1 MRIGVLTTSYPRE
14 PEDPAGHF
22 VRGLCLYLADR
33 GHRVEIVAAGEGSST
48 GAVSPAQPDG
58 PLRVLRIPS
67 PLFYRGGAPDAL
79 AAGSGPLAWAEAA
92 GFSGRLLLECRR
104 ELMGCDALIS
114 HWLVPCGVL
123 AALCAAGRPH
133 VAVAHSS
140 DVHLLR
146 RLGLSA
152 VVRWLSRRAR
162 LVYTSA
168 SLCVSGA
175 AGEVVPMGLDVASY
189 AAEESERLAARATLR
204 KKTILALARLVPVKG
219 LDVLLAAL
227 GRLVE
232 GGVDEGGAD
241 VELLIAGAGPLR
253 CELEAM
259 ARDAGLGAAV
269 RFLGEVRGAEKR
281 RLLLGCDALALPSRR
296 LTDGRT
302 EGAPTVLLEALAAGC
317 PVVASDVG
325 GARELLGDAGI
336 VVPPED
342 PAALAA
348 ALRNILYD
356 PGHAALL
363 RRRGPVRARGFDW
376 SRVAPRLLGPA
387 FLERE
392 PPL

>member
-14 PEDPAGHF
+14 ADDPAGHF

-48 GAVSPAQPDG
+48 GAVSSGPMDG
-58 PLRVLRIPS
+58 PLRVRRVPS

-79 AAGSGPLAWAEAA
+79 AAGRGPRVFAEAA
-92 GFSGRLLLECRR
+92 GFSGRLLLECQR
-104 ELMGCDALIS
+104 ELRTCDALLS
-114 HWLVPCGVL
+114 HWLVPCGVA

-146 RLGLSA
+146 RLGLTA

-162 LVYTSA
+162 LVYTSE
-168 SLCVSGA
+168 SLRIPGA
-175 AGEVVPMGLDVASY
+175 AGEVVPMGLDTASY
-189 AAEESERLAARATLR
+189 AAAEPERLAARAALALR
-204 KKTILALARLVPVKG
+204 KKTILVLARLVPVKG

-227 GRLVE
+227 GRLI
-232 GGVDEGGAD
+232 GQGAD

-253 CELEAM
+253 SELETLT
-259 ARDAGLGAAV
+259 RDAGLGAAV
-269 RFLGEVRGAEKR
+269 RFLGEVRGAQKR
-281 RLLLGCDALALPSRR
+281 RLLIGCDVLALPSRR
-296 LTDGRT
+296 LADGRT
-302 EGAPTVLLEALAAGC
+302 ESAPTVLLEALASGC

-325 GARELLGDAGI
+325 GARELLGDAGTL
-336 VVPPED
+336 VPPED
-342 PAALAA
+342 PGALAA
-348 ALRNILYD
+348 ALRAILED
-356 PGHAALL
+356 PDRAALL

-387 FLERE
+387 FLEPA

>member
-1 MRIGVLTTSYPRE
+1 MRLGVLTTSYPRE

-22 VRGLCLYLADR
+22 VRGLCLYLADH
-33 GHRVEIVAAGEGSST
+33 GHHVEIIAADESPAAG
-48 GAVSPAQPDG
+48 AVVSQQLDG
-58 PLRVLRIPS
+58 PLRVRRIPS
-67 PLFYRGGAPDAL
+67 SLFYQGGAPDAL
-79 AAGSGPLAWAEAA
+79 AAGRGARAWAAAA
-92 GFSGRLLLECRR
+92 GFSGRMLLLCRR
-104 ELMGCDALIS
+104 ELRGCDALIS

-133 VAVAHSS
+133 VAIAHSS

-168 SLCVSGA
+168 SLRVPGA
-175 AGEVVPMGLDVASY
+175 AGEVVPMGLDAASY
-189 AAEESERLAARATLR
+189 AAAEPERLAARASLGLR
-204 KKTILALARLVPVKG
+204 KKTILVLARLVPVKG

-232 GGVDEGGAD
+232 QHPD
-241 VELLIAGAGPLR
+241 VELLVAGAGPLR
-253 CELEAM
+253 SELEAL

-269 RFLGEVRGAEKR
+269 RFLGEVRGPEKR

-296 LTDGRT
+296 LSDGRT
-302 EGAPTVLLEALAAGC
+302 ESAPTVLLEALAAGC

-325 GARELLGDAGI
+325 GAAELLGDAG
-336 VVPPED
+336 VLVPPED

-348 ALRNILYD
+348 ALRRILYD
-356 PGHAALL
+356 PDQAALL

-387 FLERE
+387 FPAFVEQE

>member
-22 VRGLCLYLADR
+22 VRGLSLYLADR
-33 GHRVEIVAAGEGSST
+33 GHRVEIVAAGEGWAA
-48 GAVSPAQPDG
+48 GAVSSVQPDG
-58 PLRVLRIPS
+58 PLRVRRIPS

-79 AAGSGPLAWAEAA
+79 AAGRGPLAWAAAA

-114 HWLVPCGVL
+114 HWLVPCGV
-123 AALCAAGRPH
+123 AGALCAGDRPH

-146 RLGLSA
+146 RLGLSS

-168 SLCVSGA
+168 SLRVPGA
-175 AGEVVPMGLDVASY
+175 PGEVVPMGLDVASY
-189 AAEESERLAARATLR
+189 AASEPERLAARAAMDLR
-204 KKTILALARLVPVKG
+204 KRTILALARLVPVKG

-227 GRLVE
+227 RRLVE
-232 GGVDEGGAD
+232 QEAD

-253 CELEAM
+253 SELEART
-259 ARDAGLGAAV
+259 RDAGLGAAV
-269 RFLGEVRGAEKR
+269 RFLGEVRGADKR
-281 RLLLGCDALALPSRR
+281 RLLLGCDVLALPSRR
-296 LTDGRT
+296 LADGRT
-302 EGAPTVLLEALAAGC
+302 ESAPTVLLEALAAGC

-325 GARELLGDAGI
+325 GARELLGDAGTL
-336 VVPPED
+336 VPPED
-342 PAALAA
+342 PSALAV
-348 ALRNILYD
+348 ALRRILYD
-356 PGHAALL
+356 PEQSARL
-363 RRRGPVRARGFDW
+363 RRLGPVRARGFDW

-387 FLERE
+387 FPAFVEPA